1 MIVTKSARE
10 ELKRMLE
17 TREMPPGKFFRL
29 ATPPTWTLE
38 GDFGIVMDEDRLGD
52 SLIEYQGQ
60 VVLLVDPELGKQLMN
75 ATFDF
80 TMSPQGPRFKL
91 DVRPIMG

>member
-10 ELKRMLE
+10 ELKRM
-17 TREMPPGKFFRL
+17 
-29 ATPPTWTLE
+29 
-38 GDFGIVMDEDRLGD
+38 
-52 SLIEYQGQ
+52 IEYQGQ